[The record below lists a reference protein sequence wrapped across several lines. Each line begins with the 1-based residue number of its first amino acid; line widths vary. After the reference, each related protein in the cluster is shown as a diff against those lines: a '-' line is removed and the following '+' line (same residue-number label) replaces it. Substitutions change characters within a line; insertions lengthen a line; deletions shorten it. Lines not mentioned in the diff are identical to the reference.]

1 MIKHHPTSQQLNAFV
16 SGVCEPTLALM
27 ISAHTD
33 LCAECQAKC
42 LKLQHVET
50 IDAFSS
56 PVARTPELDK
66 MFSRITQLPQQQK
79 TLTADSPF
87 EGSGLSHFDIEL
99 EGKRFVLPRTL
110 KRYAKHTG
118 NWSRLVGKLWQAPVD
133 LGCMG
138 KANFIYMEKGGKVP
152 EHTHKGSEMTLV
164 IDGQYGDGVANYDC
178 GDFTLLDGT
187 HNHLPHSEADEG
199 CLVFT
204 IVDKPL
210 YFTSGIARLLNPF
223 SHLFF

>member
-1 MIKHHPTSQQLNAFV
+1 MIKHHPNAQQLNAFV
-16 SGVCEPTLALM
+16 SGTCEPTVALM
-27 ISAHTD
+27 VSAHVD
-33 LCAECQAKC
+33 MCLDCQAKC
-42 LKLQHVET
+42 MKLQQVQT
-50 IDAFSS
+50 IEALSS
-56 PVARTPELDK
+56 PVSTSSLDR
-66 MFSRITQLPQQQK
+66 MFSQITQLPQQK
-79 TLTADSPF
+79 TTLPRAASVPAT
-87 EGSGLSHFDIEL
+87 FDIEL

-110 KRYAKHTG
+110 KRYAKNTG

-133 LGCMG
+133 LGYMG

-152 EHTHKGSEMTLV
+152 EHTHKGTEMTLV

-178 GDFTLLDGT
+178 GDFTLLDGQ

>member
-1 MIKHHPTSQQLNAFV
+1 MIKHHPNAQQLNAFV
-16 SGVCEPTLALM
+16 SGTCEATVALM
-27 ISAHTD
+27 VSAHVD
-33 LCAECQAKC
+33 MCLDCQAKC
-42 LKLQHVET
+42 MKLQQVQT
-50 IDAFSS
+50 IEALSS
-56 PVARTPELDK
+56 PAATPSLDR
-66 MFSRITQLPQQQK
+66 MFSQITQLPQQK
-79 TLTADSPF
+79 TNLPRAASVPAT
-87 EGSGLSHFDIEL
+87 FDIEL

-110 KRYAKHTG
+110 KRYAKNTG

-133 LGCMG
+133 LGYMG

-152 EHTHKGSEMTLV
+152 EHTHKGTEMTLV

-178 GDFTLLDGT
+178 GDFTLLDGQ

>member
-1 MIKHHPTSQQLNAFV
+1 MIKHHPNAQQLNAFV
-16 SGVCEPTLALM
+16 SGTCEPTAALM
-27 ISAHTD
+27 VSAHVD
-33 LCAECQAKC
+33 MCFDCQAKC
-42 LKLQHVET
+42 INLQQVQT
-50 IDAFSS
+50 IEALSS
-56 PVARTPELDK
+56 PVATPSLDR
-66 MFSRITQLPQQQK
+66 MFSRITQLPQQK
-79 TLTADSPF
+79 PTATR
-87 EGSGLSHFDIEL
+87 EGSVPVTFDIEL

-110 KRYAKHTG
+110 KRYAKNTG

-133 LGCMG
+133 LGYMG

-152 EHTHKGSEMTLV
+152 EHTHKGTEMTLV

-178 GDFTLLDGT
+178 GDFTLLDDQY
-187 HNHLPHSEADEG
+187 NHLPHSEADEG

>member
-1 MIKHHPTSQQLNAFV
+1 MIKHHPNAQQLNAFV
-16 SGVCEPTLALM
+16 SGTCEPTVALM
-27 ISAHTD
+27 VSAHVD
-33 LCAECQAKC
+33 MCLDCQAKC
-42 LKLQHVET
+42 MKLQQVQT
-50 IDAFSS
+50 IEALSS
-56 PVARTPELDK
+56 PVATPSLDR
-66 MFSRITQLPQQQK
+66 MFSQITQLPQQK
-79 TLTADSPF
+79 TTAPRVASVPAT
-87 EGSGLSHFDIEL
+87 FDIEL

-110 KRYAKHTG
+110 KRYAKNTG

-133 LGCMG
+133 LGYMG

-152 EHTHKGSEMTLV
+152 EHTHKGTEMTLV

-178 GDFTLLDGT
+178 GDFTLLDGQ
-187 HNHLPHSEADEG
+187 HYHLPHSEADEG